1 MTGGSHRRFIAIV
14 CAAQFCA
21 QIGAFA
27 VPALLPT
34 FMDEWALSGTQAGWL
49 TGIFYAGYTLSV
61 PVLVTLTDRIDPKRI
76 YLIGAALIALGMFAY
91 ARADGFWTALAC
103 RALVGVGWAG
113 VYMPGLKALSDLVE
127 GPRQSRAVAAHA
139 ASVGISGALS
149 FAVAGGVAALLDWRA
164 AMVVGGAG
172 ALTALLLMAF
182 LLPRSP
188 RDFSDR
194 PATALLDFRPA
205 LRNRSALA
213 YSLGYCFHT
222 WEMAALRMWVVAF
235 LAFTLTATGSSA
247 GLLVPTAVATV
258 LGLIG
263 TASSVIGN
271 EASIR
276 FGRARAVAGVM
287 TASML
292 MAAVIGFSSGVSYP
306 LAVGLVGLFGILIW
320 ADSSS
325 LTAGTVGSAEPR
337 HRGSTMALHSTLG
350 YAGGFLG
357 PVVMGV
363 VLDLAGGE
371 SVTGYGLAFAHLV
384 VVGGL
389 GLAAVLLLRP
399 QALAGDR
406 IA

>member
-1 MTGGSHRRFIAIV
+1 MTGGSHRRFIAVV

-34 FMDEWALSGTQAGWL
+34 FMDEWALSGTEAGWL

-76 YLIGAALIALGMFAY
+76 YLAGAALIALGMFAY

-164 AMVVGGAG
+164 AMVVGGIG
-172 ALTALLLMAF
+172 ALVALLLMAV

-194 PATALLDFRPA
+194 PRTALLDFRPA
-205 LRNRSALA
+205 IRNRSALA

-235 LAFTLTATGSSA
+235 LAFTLTATGDTA
-247 GLLVPTAVATV
+247 GLLVPTLVATV

-292 MAAVIGFSSGVSYP
+292 MAAVIGFSSGISYN
-306 LAVGLVGLFGILIW
+306 LAAGLVILFAILIW

-325 LTAGTVGSAEPR
+325 LTAGTVGSADPR

-371 SVTGYGLAFAHLV
+371 SVIGYGLAFAHLV

-406 IA
+406 AA